1 MSKLRYSLA
10 LPISLLA
17 FAAWAGKDPFV
28 GAWKLDSAKSR
39 LSDQMKVES
48 KGGNRYAFDF
58 GAGAET
64 VAADG
69 TDQPGYGGTTLAVT
83 LEGPDALKVIRKKEG
98 YTLLTADWK
107 LSKDGS
113 ALSDDFTSFAPDGTA
128 SNVKYVYK
136 RMTPTSGFA
145 GTWESTS
152 AAVNI
157 LLLITFKPYA
167 GGGLSLFSSASDKPK
182 NLSFDGKDYPNL
194 SSNASPGATYSSK
207 RVSDHALEVTD
218 KFDGK
223 RLDTQEITLSSD
235 LKTMTLTVHKAG
247 MQAPNILVFERQ

>member
-58 GAGAET
+58 GAGAEI

-83 LEGPDALKVIRKKEG
+83 LEGPDALKVVRKKEG
-98 YTLLTADWK
+98 YTLLTADWT

-113 ALSDDFTSFAPDGTA
+113 ALNDDFTSFAPDGSA
-128 SNVKYVYK
+128 SNTKYVY
-136 RMTPTSGFA
+136 RRTTAAPGFA

-152 AAVNI
+152 VAVNFSLTLTI
-157 LLLITFKPYA
+157 QPYA
-167 GGGLSLFSSASDKPK
+167 KDGLSLLSSASDKPK

>member
-1 MSKLRYSLA
+1 MLQAPWDRGPGAIIPHRPTGPPELRIGTWVPKDTLPIRVALARGNPMSKLRYSLA
-10 LPISLLA
+10 AALSLMAL
-17 FAAWAGKDPFV
+17 AAWAGNDPFV

-128 SNVKYVYK
+128 
-136 RMTPTSGFA
+136 
-145 GTWESTS
+145 
-152 AAVNI
+152 
-157 LLLITFKPYA
+157 
-167 GGGLSLFSSASDKPK
+167 
-182 NLSFDGKDYPNL
+182 
-194 SSNASPGATYSSK
+194 
-207 RVSDHALEVTD
+207 
-218 KFDGK
+218 
-223 RLDTQEITLSSD
+223 
-235 LKTMTLTVHKAG
+235 
-247 MQAPNILVFERQ
+247 